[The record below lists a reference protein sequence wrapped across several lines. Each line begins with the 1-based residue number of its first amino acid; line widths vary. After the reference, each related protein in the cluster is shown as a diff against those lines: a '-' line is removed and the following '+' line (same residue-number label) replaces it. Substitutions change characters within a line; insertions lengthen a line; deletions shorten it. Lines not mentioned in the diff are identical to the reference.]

1 MNDLAQAIIIL
12 NRRKK
17 QVLEELEKAQP
28 KLLIWSKRVKSSKEN
43 NQIDLLR
50 EACLQENL
58 YIKKVK
64 SLESQLSQLSAEID
78 KYEKRQSDLALS
90 AFERMK
96 TNILE
101 IEEKK
106 DKSKDFSREE
116 ELDTEEEIKLIKNF
130 LKCAT
135 SALEKLESKVLKYKE
150 NKKSFNIINVDDELE
165 ELRKQLKGT

>member
-17 QVLEELEKAQP
+17 QVLEELEEAQP

-50 EACLQENL
+50 EASLQENL
-58 YIKKVK
+58 YINKVK
-64 SLESQLSQLSAEID
+64 SLESQLSQLLAEID
-78 KYEKRQSDLALS
+78 KYEKRL
-90 AFERMK
+90 ERMK

-101 IEEKK
+101 IEE
-106 DKSKDFSREE
+106 
-116 ELDTEEEIKLIKNF
+116 ELDIEEEIKLIKNF

-150 NKKSFNIINVDDELE
+150 NKKSFNIVNVDDELE

>member
-17 QVLEELEKAQP
+17 QVLEELEEAQP
-28 KLLIWSKRVKSSKEN
+28 KLLIWSKR
-43 NQIDLLR
+43 L
-50 EACLQENL
+50 
-58 YIKKVK
+58 
-64 SLESQLSQLSAEID
+64 
-78 KYEKRQSDLALS
+78 
-90 AFERMK
+90 ERMK

-101 IEEKK
+101 IEE
-106 DKSKDFSREE
+106 
-116 ELDTEEEIKLIKNF
+116 ELDIEEEIKLIKNF

-165 ELRKQLKGT
+165 IKPNISGRNTFRRIY